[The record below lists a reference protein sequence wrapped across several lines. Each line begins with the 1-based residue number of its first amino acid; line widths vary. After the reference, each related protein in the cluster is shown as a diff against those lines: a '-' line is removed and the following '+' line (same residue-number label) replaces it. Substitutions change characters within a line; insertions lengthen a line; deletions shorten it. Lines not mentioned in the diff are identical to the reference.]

1 MGWRRESQCG
11 VVLTRED
18 IMSSTSEF
26 LRARRLPEDIISH
39 LEEQGIDSDVIA
51 LMDDAALANY
61 IPRYGDRIALFN
73 FCKTKQPTSKRKNGL
88 LEKLREKMKL
98 RKDSDKEDTTSKTQP
113 QETKKQKTTRNIAI
127 GWIHSDG
134 KMTKQV
140 REKQGGGTRKL
151 HMSTEAGLKDILKE
165 GKKLFFPDGIS
176 PKGSQLDFEFE
187 VWDFKQNCL
196 TDDTC
201 HSIGYMYEAAK
212 LTLLRFY
219 IATRPKENQD
229 DIHTHEEVTSD
240 NGSEYNAAESDE
252 VSVYSNEVYQLFNIS
267 VDSEITFGPTYDTQ
281 EDTEVT
287 MIYNGPAMPLNP
299 SDPQDV
305 LTITVHSTDTL
316 NDMIR
321 AFCKEEILNKPLSV
335 KRILP
340 GDREEAGVGSGLLRD
355 VLTCFW
361 QEFYDRCTLGTS
373 IKVPFIR
380 HDFSAEKWKAVGRIL
395 IKGYQECCYFPN
407 KLAFPFLE
415 QVLFN
420 CVYSDPKAHF
430 LQFVSSQERDVLM
443 DAMKNFSEVDQDDL
457 VEVLD
462 SYGCR
467 KIITPETFP
476 TILQEI
482 AHKELVQKP
491 MFVIDCWREVTFH
504 HDFISPDALN
514 KLCSDLQPT
523 SKKVCQL
530 LKFPNDLTSK
540 QKEVVNHLKRFIRE
554 LDELKLQKFLRFCTG
569 SDLIVTDTILVEF
582 QQMTEF
588 SRRPVGHTC
597 GKVLYIADSYENFPD
612 FRSEFNA
619 VLESNIWVMDIV

>member
-1 MGWRRESQCG
+1 
-11 VVLTRED
+11 
-18 IMSSTSEF
+18 
-26 LRARRLPEDIISH
+26 
-39 LEEQGIDSDVIA
+39 
-51 LMDDAALANY
+51 
-61 IPRYGDRIALFN
+61 
-73 FCKTKQPTSKRKNGL
+73 
-88 LEKLREKMKL
+88 MKL

-151 HMSTEAGLKDILKE
+151 QMSTEAGLKDILKE

-219 IATRPKENQD
+219 IATRPKDNQD
-229 DIHTHEEVTSD
+229 DVHTHEEVTSD

-252 VSVYSNEVYQLFNIS
+252 VSVYSNEVYQPFNIS
-267 VDSEITFGPTYDTQ
+267 VDSEITFGPTCDTQ

-287 MIYNGPAMPLNP
+287 MIYDGPAMPLNP
-299 SDPQDV
+299 PDPQDV

-340 GDREEAGVGSGLLRD
+340 GDREEAGVGSGVLRD

-380 HDFSAEKWKAVGRIL
+380 HDFSAAKWKAVGRIL
-395 IKGYQECCYFPN
+395 IKVIQGP
-407 KLAFPFLE
+407 
-415 QVLFN
+415 
-420 CVYSDPKAHF
+420 
-430 LQFVSSQERDVLM
+430 
-443 DAMKNFSEVDQDDL
+443 
-457 VEVLD
+457 
-462 SYGCR
+462 
-467 KIITPETFP
+467 TF
-476 TILQEI
+476 
-482 AHKELVQKP
+482 
-491 MFVIDCWREVTFH
+491 
-504 HDFISPDALN
+504 
-514 KLCSDLQPT
+514 CSL
-523 SKKVCQL
+523 
-530 LKFPNDLTSK
+530 
-540 QKEVVNHLKRFIRE
+540 
-554 LDELKLQKFLRFCTG
+554 
-569 SDLIVTDTILVEF
+569 
-582 QQMTEF
+582 
-588 SRRPVGHTC
+588 
-597 GKVLYIADSYENFPD
+597 
-612 FRSEFNA
+612 
-619 VLESNIWVMDIV
+619 